1 MPVNRHCIHDQVRET
16 IVERILDGT
25 YRPGDRLVELQL
37 ARELHTSQGPVRE
50 ALRELEALR
59 LVETQRFCGT
69 RVRRMT
75 YADLRESIQ
84 VRAALEQMAAPVA
97 AMRMKKNTAA
107 LEKEMEHL
115 RKAARARDLKAYA
128 RHNMNFH
135 RQIVEAAG
143 NATLLRMWD
152 SLALELSTRLNL
164 TRTSIDMRKV
174 VEAHQPILDALH
186 RGNGEQAARLLRRH
200 VDGILSQIPT
210 RTSHFPPPRIRER
223 AGTIRV
229 RDVCN
234 CKLYMPDS
242 LT

>member
-1 MPVNRHCIHDQVRET
+1 MPVNRHCIRDQVRET

-69 RVRRMT
+69 RVRRLT

-97 AMRMKKNTAA
+97 AVRMKKNTAA
-107 LEKEMEHL
+107 LEKEMDLL
-115 RKAARARDLKAYA
+115 RKSARARDLKSYA

-135 RQIVEAAG
+135 RQIVEAAD

-174 VEAHQPILDALH
+174 VEAHQPILDALR

-200 VDGILSQIPT
+200 VDGILAQIPDKDEPLPSPEET
-210 RTSHFPPPRIRER
+210 RTGGDESRSRRLQLQAVH
-223 AGTIRV
+223 A
-229 RDVCN
+229 
-234 CKLYMPDS
+234 
-242 LT
+242 